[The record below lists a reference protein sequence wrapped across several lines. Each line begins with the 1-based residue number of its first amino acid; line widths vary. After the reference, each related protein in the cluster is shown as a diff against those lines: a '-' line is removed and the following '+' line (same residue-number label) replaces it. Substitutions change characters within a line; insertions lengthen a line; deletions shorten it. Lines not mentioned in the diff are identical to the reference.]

1 VEHEDRDLSAAD
13 VEALRAAAAEI
24 ANQNGRGLR
33 RRALL
38 DLAGRSF
45 GVSILRPNVNGQ
57 PVLAVVHARLP
68 ASPDLFDALT
78 VREREVA
85 GLVARGL
92 TNKRIAAALGI
103 SVATVKD
110 HVHRILVKTGLE
122 TRAAVAARWL
132 QR

>member
-1 VEHEDRDLSAAD
+1 VEHDGGDLSVCD

-24 ANQNGRGLR
+24 ANQDGRGLR

-38 DLAGRSF
+38 NLAGRPFSI
-45 GVSILRPNVNGQ
+45 SILRPNGNGA
-57 PVLAVVHARLP
+57 PVVAVVQARLQ

-78 VREREVA
+78 TRELEVA

-103 SVATVKD
+103 SVGTVKD

-122 TRAAVAARWL
+122 TRAAVAARWR